1 MHTFRIGIM
10 ILPHFRLF
18 FASLRVLQKLFIY
31 VMKIVLHNTLRM
43 SAALCYD

>member
-18 FASLRVLQKLFIY
+18 FASLRALQKLFIY
-31 VMKIVLHNTLRM
+31 VMTIVLQNTLRM